1 LSFVRFNPNVK
12 TLDETRQALERIYRA
27 LDQTQVAKNNF
38 AATRNPING
47 VGGDD
52 AGDGYSA
59 GSIWINVTL
68 NRVYILEDA
77 TVGAA
82 SWILL
87 APEGGSA
94 PLTAT
99 FITQTPSA
107 ELPNE
112 QALSTLVNQPGILKS
127 NAGVVSIAA
136 AGTDFPALG
145 HTHPLTEITDDG
157 KLAYVDTVEF
167 LTPFFVSATPVAIL

>member
-1 LSFVRFNPNVK
+1 MAFARFNPNVH
-12 TLDETRQALERIYRA
+12 TIEETRQALLRIHRA
-27 LDQTQVAKNNF
+27 LDESQVAKNNYT
-38 AATRNPING
+38 ATRNPING

-52 AGDGYSA
+52 ASDGYSI

-68 NRVYILEDA
+68 DRIYMLEDA

-94 PLTAT
+94 PLAAT

-107 ELPNE
+107 DLLNE
-112 QALSTLVNQPGILKS
+112 QALSALATGILKS
-127 NAGVVSIAA
+127 TTGTGVVSIAA
-136 AGTDFPALG
+136 AGTDYALPSSVHEG
-145 HTHPLTEITDDG
+145 EFRITLFAD
-157 KLAYVDTVEF
+157 
-167 LTPFFVSATPVAIL
+167 ATPVAFF

>member
-1 LSFVRFNPNVK
+1 MAKPFPIPTSVESFPEV
-12 TLDETRQALERIYRA
+12 RQALNKIGVH
-27 LDQTQVAKNNF
+27 LSNVVKNNF

-52 AGDGYSA
+52 SDDGYSI
-59 GSIWINVTL
+59 GSIWINTTL
-68 NRVYILEDA
+68 NRVYILELA

-107 ELPNE
+107 DLFNE

-127 NAGVVSIAA
+127 NAGVVSIATP
-136 AGTDFPALG
+136 GTDFPAFG

-157 KLAYVDTVEF
+157 KLAYVNTVEF
-167 LTPFFVSATPVAIL
+167 DVPFFAVADAIAIQ

>member
-1 LSFVRFNPNVK
+1 VAFVRFNPNVQ
-12 TLDETRQALERIYRA
+12 DPPTRQALLRIYRS
-27 LDQTQVAKNNF
+27 LDESQVAKNNY
-38 AATRNPING
+38 AATVNPTAN
-47 VGGDD
+47 DD
-52 AGDGYSA
+52 SGDGYSI

-107 ELPNE
+107 DLPNE